1 MYESIEFNQT
11 AFRHGYTEADI
22 RWALV
27 THICDELMEGFENK
41 YAVIGFDLS
50 GSPMEVMYNIID
62 EHSINI
68 FHAMKCRDTF
78 RKELGLEGKHG
89 KDD

>member
-1 MYESIEFNQT
+1 
-11 AFRHGYTEADI
+11 
-22 RWALV
+22 
-27 THICDELMEGFENK
+27 MEGFDNK

-50 GSPMEVMYNIID
+50 GNPMEVMYNIID

-78 RKELGLEGKHG
+78 RKELGLEENHG
-89 KDD
+89 KND